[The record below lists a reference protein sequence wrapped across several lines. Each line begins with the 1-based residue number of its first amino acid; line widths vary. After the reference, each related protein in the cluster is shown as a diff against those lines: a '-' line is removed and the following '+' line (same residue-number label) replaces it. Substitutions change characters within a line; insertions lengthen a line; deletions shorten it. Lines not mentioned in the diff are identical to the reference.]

1 MSRVSALSRTME
13 RKAIFR
19 VIRYTIFVGI
29 ATWAFLAFIA
39 QKELVDGNSML
50 PSYKN
55 GDIIWVNKFAYKIHD
70 PERFDVIVFS
80 LEGYE
85 GTYLIKRIVG
95 LPGETVMIDEEGV
108 IYINGTP
115 IEDKSGLKLEQISDP
130 GLALHAIKL
139 SENEYFVLGDN
150 RNDSVDSRF
159 ELVGNVKKEAIV
171 GKIREKSTKLSGT
184 VK

>member
-1 MSRVSALSRTME
+1 MREKSFTTME
-13 RKAIFR
+13 RKAIFG
-19 VIRYTIFVGI
+19 VIRYTIFIGI
-29 ATWAFLAFIA
+29 AAWAFLTFIA

-50 PSYKN
+50 PNYKN
-55 GDIIWVNKFAYKIHD
+55 GEGIWVNKFAYKIHD

-80 LEGYE
+80 LEDYE
-85 GTYLIKRIVG
+85 GTYLIKRIIG

-108 IYINGTP
+108 IYINGLP

-130 GLALHAIKL
+130 GLALHTIKL

-159 ELVGNVKKEAIV
+159 ELVGNVKKEVIV
-171 GKIREKSTKLSGT
+171 GKVREKSTKFFKT

>member
-1 MSRVSALSRTME
+1 MSALSKVME
-13 RKAIFR
+13 RKAIIG

-29 ATWAFLAFIA
+29 AAWAFLTFIA

-55 GDIIWVNKFAYKIHD
+55 RESVWVNKLAYKIHD

-80 LEGYE
+80 LEDYE
-85 GTYLIKRIVG
+85 GTYLIKRIIG

-108 IYINGTP
+108 IYINGLP

-130 GLALHAIKL
+130 GLALHTIKL

-150 RNDSVDSRF
+150 RNDSIDSRF
-159 ELVGNVKKEAIV
+159 ELVGNAKREDIV
-171 GKIREKSTKLSGT
+171 GKVREKSTKLLGT